1 MVLDFFSYFIEAFSA
16 ECSCMFHIQS
26 WYSATNK
33 VNGLIVADITTFF
46 FFFLDSSA
54 SGASISYRS
63 KILLIRLNTQ

>member
-26 WYSATNK
+26 CYSATNK

-46 FFFLDSSA
+46 FFRFKCL
-54 SGASISYRS
+54 RS
-63 KILLIRLNTQ
+63 FYILQI

>member
-16 ECSCMFHIQS
+16 ECSRMFHIQS
-26 WYSATNK
+26 CYSATNK
-33 VNGLIVADITTFF
+33 VNGLIVADITT